1 MMYIQGFNEFNLN
14 EKLGVNNEIE
24 QFTELITKESK
35 ILIDDIKSTID
46 IKTID
51 TIHIKF
57 NDNKAVVSYRLKFE
71 EFTEDS
77 DKFIK
82 HIESDIIFNIPSS
95 IPVDKI
101 SVIFELRSAGNG
113 SGKVMFFKGGIS
125 IIVDY
130 TDNLSDLIPII
141 SHELIH
147 TLQNAKVPFDQKPDP
162 TWMVREL
169 IRDIT
174 RSRANY
180 KKLGSIDK
188 ISDKDRIMIIILYSY
203 MFSNIEI
210 GPRVHETYERL
221 KNTKDPIPTL
231 TKEIT
236 RVSTLLNKVMD
247 APNLNIEY
255 NKIHSELADRQP
267 ELNHNMFK
275 NISSLIKYVKVQMS
289 KSNRKMYKMVSLFN
303 E

>member
-1 MMYIQGFNEFNLN
+1 MYIQGFNEFNLN